1 MPEKLL
7 AASAMDLKRNDAK
20 GSERDVE
27 IRLLICC
34 SVFALFFFF
43 YFSRGYSIQFLDS
56 SIKFIDPSIACAS

>member
-34 SVFALFFFF
+34 CVFALLF

>member
-34 SVFALFFFF
+34 SVFALLFF